1 MDNTLGS
8 VALIDLPLY
17 LYCRPDHEE
26 EGEEEELKS
35 LKQEEPYQ
43 PPPHRL
49 TPLLFTRPH
58 VCARFYIFLRPM
70 LVNSY
75 L

>member
-1 MDNTLGS
+1 LDNI
-8 VALIDLPLY
+8 ALIDLSVY

-58 VCARFYIFLRPM
+58 VCARFYIFFP
-70 LVNSY
+70 VNLILSNAY